1 MDTCTSIT
9 RRVEHL
15 ELDKIA
21 QALEITKLKRRV
33 KKLERRNKVK
43 VLKMRRLQKVGTSQ
57 RIDTSDDTVMDD
69 VSNKGRMIA
78 DMYEDVD
85 VVLEE
90 AKDVDDDAKDGQD
103 ADVQEEESEPAELQE
118 VLDIVTTA
126 KIINEV
132 VTAASTTITAIDVPI
147 PAAITTAAPKLTAA
161 PSRRTNGVVIR
172 DPEES
177 TTTTSTII
185 HFEAKSKDKGKRI
198 LAEEPKPLKKQAQ
211 INQDEKYAK
220 ELEAELNKTID
231 WDETESQAKK
241 NMMVYLKNVAGFK
254 MDYFKERKYPLT
266 RFTLDQMLNNVRLE
280 VEEESEVSLE
290 LLRIE
295 QYFLMTDYSLWE
307 VILNGDSPAPTKVVD
322 GALQPV
328 APTTAEHGL
337 ARKNELKAHGTL
349 LMALPYKHQLK
360 FNTYKDAKTLI
371 EAIEKRFRGN
381 TETKKVQKTL
391 LKQQYK
397 NFSGSST
404 ESLDQIHDRLQKL
417 ITQLEILR
425 RSHTLIWRNK
435 TDLEEQ
441 SLDDLFNNPKIYKAE
456 VKSSSSLRTLTQN
469 IAFVSSSN
477 TDSTNEPVSVT
488 ASVSAV
494 SEKIHV
500 SSLLNVD
507 TLSNA
512 VITLFFASQSSSP
525 QLDNDDLK
533 QIDADD
539 LGEIDLK
546 WQMAMLTFVREC
558 RSPKDTRRNSAAEPK
573 MRNILVDTSTS
584 NALVSQCDGVGSY
597 DWSFQAD
604 EEPTNYALMAFSF
617 SSSSSDNELSP
628 TKPDQDMSHTYR
640 SSAPIIEDWVSDS
653 KDESETKSPQ
663 NVLSFVSTPKLASPK
678 PISNGK
684 HRNRKACFVCK
695 SLDHLIK
702 GCDYHEKKMAQPT
715 TRNHAQR
722 GNHKQYAQM
731 TLLNPQQHVVPAA
744 VLTQSK
750 HVPITVVKPITAV
763 VSKIK
768 VTRPRQDKH
777 IVTKPNSPT
786 KRHINRSSSLKT
798 RNSPPRVTVVKAPM
812 VNAAKGNPQHA
823 LKDKGVIDSG
833 CLMHMTGNMSY
844 LSDFEELNGGYVAF
858 GGNPKGGRIFRK
870 GKIRTCKLDFYDV
883 YFVEELNFNLFSV
896 SQMHDKK
903 NGILFTD
910 TKCLVLSPNF
920 KLPDESQVLLRV
932 PRENN
937 MYNVNLKDIVPSGDL
952 TCLFTKATLDES

>member
-1 MDTCTSIT
+1 
-9 RRVEHL
+9 
-15 ELDKIA
+15 
-21 QALEITKLKRRV
+21 
-33 KKLERRNKVK
+33 
-43 VLKMRRLQKVGTSQ
+43 
-57 RIDTSDDTVMDD
+57 MDD

-78 DMYEDVD
+78 DMDEDVD

-103 ADVQEEESEPAELQE
+103 ADVQVNADIQGRIVESQAEIYKIDLDHANKVLSMQEEESEPAELQE
-118 VLDIVTTA
+118 VVDIVTTA

-132 VTAASTTITAIDVPI
+132 VTAASTTITAVDVPI
-147 PAAITTAAPKLTAA
+147 PAATTTAAPKLTTA

-185 HFEAKSKDKGKRI
+185 HFEAKSKDKGKSI

-211 INQDEKYAK
+211 INQDEKYAR

-231 WDETESQAKK
+231 WDETEAQARK

-254 MDYFKERKYPLT
+254 MDYFKGMTYDDIRPVFEKH
-266 RFTLDQMLNNVRLE
+266 FDLNVAFLQKTKE
-280 VEEESEVSLE
+280 QIDKEESRALKRINETPAEKAAKRQKLE
-290 LLRIE
+290 EKKMRIE

-337 ARKNELKAHGTL
+337 ARKNELKARGTL

-360 FNTYKDAKTLI
+360 FNTYKDAKTLMG
-371 EAIEKRFRGN
+371 AIEKRFGGN

-425 RSHTLIWRNK
+425 RNK

-441 SLDDLFNNPKIYKAE
+441 SLDDLFNNPKIYEAE
-456 VKSSSSLRTLTQN
+456 VKSSSSVRTSTQN

-477 TDSTNEPVSVT
+477 TDSTNESVSVT
-488 ASVSAV
+488 ASVSAI

-539 LGEIDLK
+539 LEEIDLK
-546 WQMAMLTFVREC
+546 WQMAMLTFIREC
-558 RSPKDTRRNSAAEPK
+558 RSPKDIRRNGAAEPK

-604 EEPTNYALMAFSF
+604 EEPTNYALMAFSS
-617 SSSSSDNELSP
+617 SSSSSDNE
-628 TKPDQDMSHTYR
+628 
-640 SSAPIIEDWVSDS
+640 
-653 KDESETKSPQ
+653 DESKTKSPQ
-663 NVLSFVSTPKLASPK
+663 NVLSFGQPTKQVKYPRPSIHHVKTSIPVSTPKLASPK
-678 PISNGK
+678 PTSNGK
-684 HRNRKACFVCK
+684 HKNRKACFVCK

-715 TRNHAQR
+715 ARNHAQR

-731 TLLNPQQHVVPAA
+731 TLLNPQRHVVLAA

-798 RNSPPRVTVVKAPM
+798 SNSPPRVTVVKAPM
-812 VNAAKGNPQHA
+812 VNAAKVMQ
-823 LKDKGVIDSG
+823 
-833 CLMHMTGNMSY
+833 
-844 LSDFEELNGGYVAF
+844 
-858 GGNPKGGRIFRK
+858 
-870 GKIRTCKLDFYDV
+870 GK
-883 YFVEELNFNLFSV
+883 
-896 SQMHDKK
+896 
-903 NGILFTD
+903 
-910 TKCLVLSPNF
+910 
-920 KLPDESQVLLRV
+920 
-932 PRENN
+932 
-937 MYNVNLKDIVPSGDL
+937 
-952 TCLFTKATLDES
+952 